1 MSRGKQPDMGKR
13 ERVQR
18 LLDQG
23 MTQAEIGRETGVHA
37 STVSKMIKKMRG
49 ETSVDND
56 FPAPFSTID
65 NAIKEAF
72 RKVIGYCPIRD
83 RFPRSHDGF

>member
-1 MSRGKQPDMGKR
+1 MASGSKPDLGKR

-23 MTQAEIGRETGVHA
+23 MSIADIARNTGVHYMSA
-37 STVSKMIKKMRG
+37 WKMIKKMRG

-83 RFPRSHDGF
+83 LFPGFRNAP

>member
-1 MSRGKQPDMGKR
+1 MSRGRHPDMEKR

-23 MTQAEIGRETGVHA
+23 MTQAEIGRKTGVRA
-37 STVSKMIKKMRG
+37 NAVYKMIKKMRG

>member
-1 MSRGKQPDMGKR
+1 MGRLPDLEKR

-23 MTQAEIGRETGVHA
+23 MNIADIARTTGA
-37 STVSKMIKKMRG
+37 SRGSVQKMIKKMRG
-49 ETSVDND
+49 ETSVDNN

-83 RFPRSHDGF
+83 LFPRSHDAP